1 MTFNPFPLSLFKK
14 IGKTVLLI
22 FFITILII
30 SFKKTEIN
38 FFKLFEKRQN
48 AYSYLFGKKL
58 TPEDYQDAKR
68 QASMYP
74 QLMSQEEA
82 KRLIREKYQPQSLPK
97 PDELQ
102 KEITQISTQIYNQKS
117 QKEWQEW
124 VESEYKSILEDK
136 KGGYF
141 PPETNLN
148 KIKDY
153 LWALLETI
161 YIAIWGSLLAF
172 ITAILIAFLAAQ
184 NTIRI
189 IIPGDH
195 LLIKYFRNTL
205 YFLVRRLLDIC
216 RGFNEFVMALIFVAV
231 IGLGPFAGVLAL
243 WIHTFGILGKVFS
256 ENIET
261 CHPGTIEGVESCGA
275 NKFQI
280 LSFAIIPQVLPDF
293 ISYALLRFETN
304 VRSAT
309 ILGFCGAGGIGFLM
323 FDKINGYLYREV
335 ATMMIIIIL
344 TIGILDSITSYIRR
358 KYI

>member
-1 MTFNPFPLSLFKK
+1 MTSNTFFLSLFKK
-14 IGKTVLLI
+14 ISKTVLLI
-22 FFITILII
+22 FFIAVLII

-38 FFKLFEKRQN
+38 FLKLFEKRQN
-48 AYSYLFGKKL
+48 AYSYLFGKNL
-58 TPEDYQDAKR
+58 TPEDHQDAKR
-68 QASMYP
+68 QAQMYP

-82 KRLIREKYQPQSLPK
+82 KRLIREKYQSKPLPR
-97 PDELQ
+97 PEELQ
-102 KEITQISTQIYNQKS
+102 KEITQFSMQIYNQKN

-124 VESEYKSILEDK
+124 VDNEYKSILEDK

-141 PPETNLN
+141 PPETNLH
-148 KIKDY
+148 KIKEY

-172 ITAILIAFLAAQ
+172 ITAIFVSFLAAQ
-184 NTIRI
+184 NTIKI

-195 LLIKYFRNTL
+195 PAIKYFRMSI

-344 TIGILDSITSYIRR
+344 TIGLLDSITSYIRR

>member
-1 MTFNPFPLSLFKK
+1 MTLNTLPPSVFKK
-14 IGKTVLLI
+14 IFKTVLTLL
-22 FFITILII
+22 FFIILIL

-38 FFKLFEKRQN
+38 FLKLIEKRQN
-48 AYSYLFGKKL
+48 AYSYIFGKKL
-58 TPEDYQDAKR
+58 TKEDHQEAMR
-68 QASMYP
+68 QAQMYP

-82 KRLIREKYQPQSLPK
+82 KRLIREKYADQSLPNNK
-97 PDELQ
+97 ELQ
-102 KEITQISTQIYNQKS
+102 NEINQLSTQIYHQKNHN
-117 QKEWQEW
+117 EWQAW
-124 VESEYKSILEDK
+124 IDSEYKSILDDK

-141 PPETNLN
+141 PPETNLH
-148 KIKDY
+148 KIKEY
-153 LWALLETI
+153 LWALVETI

-172 ITAILIAFLAAQ
+172 LTATLVAFLAAQ
-184 NTIRI
+184 NTIKI
-189 IIPGDH
+189 IIPGDQ
-195 LLIKYFRNTL
+195 LWVKYLRNSI
-205 YFLVRRLLDIC
+205 YFLIRRLLDIC

-256 ENIET
+256 ENLET
-261 CHPGTIEGVESCGA
+261 CHPGTVEGVESCGA

-335 ATMMIIIIL
+335 ATMMIIIIV
-344 TIGILDSITSYIRR
+344 TIGVLDSITSYIRR

>member
-1 MTFNPFPLSLFKK
+1 MTVNPFTSSFFKK
-14 IGKTVLLI
+14 IGKTVLSI
-22 FFITILII
+22 FFIIVLII

-48 AYSYLFGKKL
+48 AYSYIFGKKL
-58 TPEDYQDAKR
+58 TPEDHQDALR
-68 QASMYP
+68 QARMYP

-82 KRLIREKYQPQSLPK
+82 KRLIREKYQSLPRQE
-97 PDELQ
+97 ELQ
-102 KEITQISTQIYNQKS
+102 KETTQLSTQIYNQKS
-117 QKEWQEW
+117 QHEWQEW
-124 VESEYKSILEDK
+124 IDSEYKSILDDK

-141 PPETNLN
+141 PPETNLH
-148 KIKDY
+148 KIKEY

-172 ITAILIAFLAAQ
+172 ISAILISFLAAQ
-184 NTIRI
+184 NTIKI

-195 LLIKYFRNTL
+195 RLIKYFRISV
-205 YFLVRRLLDIC
+205 YFVIRRLLDIC

-261 CHPGTIEGVESCGA
+261 CNPGSIEGVESCGA

-280 LSFAIIPQVLPDF
+280 LSFAIIPQVMPDF

-335 ATMMIIIIL
+335 ATMMIIIII
-344 TIGILDSITSYIRR
+344 TIGALDTMTSYIRR